1 MIKKPN
7 AGAIACI
14 GATRTGFGGF
24 AGDPFMAGAS
34 SLHAFFFDSYEPGI
48 HLGEMFINAQNL
60 FIDQIMEK
68 VMYDPLTIQEFTLL
82 GDPSLKIG
90 GYQ

>member
-1 MIKKPN
+1 MIKKQN
-7 AGAIACI
+7 GGAIACF

-34 SLHAFFFDSYEPGI
+34 SMHAFFFDSYEPGI
-48 HLGEMFINAQNL
+48 YLGDMFISAQKL
-60 FIDQIMEK
+60 FIENINEK
-68 VMYDPLTIQEFTLL
+68 VMYDPLTIQEFILI

>member
-1 MIKKPN
+1 
-7 AGAIACI
+7 
-14 GATRTGFGGF
+14 
-24 AGDPFMAGAS
+24 
-34 SLHAFFFDSYEPGI
+34 
-48 HLGEMFINAQNL
+48 
-60 FIDQIMEK
+60 MEK